1 MAVENTNYEKILK
14 QRWGYDSFRPLQKEI
29 IESVCSGTDTLA
41 ILPTGGGKSL
51 TYQVP
56 AMVLDGVVIVV
67 SPLIA
72 LMTDQVES
80 LKKRGIRAVV
90 IHAALSHN
98 KIFDILEQAQYGAYK
113 LIYVSPERLQSSFF
127 LTRLQFINISL
138 IAVDEAHC
146 ISEWGYD
153 FRPSYLKIS
162 DLREQYPN
170 VPILALTASAT
181 PVVQKDICSKLKM
194 ANYNHFQ
201 TGIERDNLYYVVR
214 NTKDKD
220 AELYKILTAVNGSS
234 IVYMRTR
241 LQAEQLAQILQ
252 KTGLSADFY
261 HAGLDSF
268 QRDKRQNAWMEGKT
282 QILCSTNAFGMG
294 IDKPD
299 VRVVVHYDIPDALE
313 QYYQEAGRAGRDGK
327 KSYAVLLVTDSSIER
342 LLHRHEQVFPPK
354 EYVRNVYQQLAN
366 YFVIGVYS
374 GEGAVFPFNLE
385 QFCHTCHLSYSQVL
399 ASLNILQWA
408 GYITLVDEMEN
419 ASKLKVLLPPSKLFD
434 WRMTQPDSDP
444 ILEAFL
450 RVYTGIFS
458 DYQHVSEDY
467 IAKALGIDRNKIY
480 NHLLNLSNQ
489 GVVDYIPFKRSPLII
504 YNTPRLE
511 AEELF
516 IPKSAYESR
525 IDYLYERLLSMYN
538 YVSSKKECRSVLLAK
553 YFGQENPK
561 PCGHCDYCLSLSV
574 AGRSAASHD

>member
-1 MAVENTNYEKILK
+1 MAEEKVNYEKILK
-14 QRWGYDSFRPLQKEI
+14 RWWGYDSFRPLQKEI
-29 IESVCSGTDTLA
+29 IDSVCNGKDTLA

-56 AMVLDGVVIVV
+56 AMVLDGVVLVV

-72 LMTDQVES
+72 LMTDQVEN

-90 IHAALSHN
+90 LHAALSHN

-127 LTRLQFINISL
+127 LTRLQYINVSL

-162 DLREQYPN
+162 DLRNSYPN
-170 VPILALTASAT
+170 IPVLALTASAT
-181 PVVQKDICSKLKM
+181 PKVQKDICDKLKM
-194 ANYNHFQ
+194 SNYCHFQ

-214 NTKDKD
+214 KTKDKD

-234 IVYMRTR
+234 IVYTRTR
-241 LQAEQLAQILQ
+241 QQAEQLSAILQ
-252 KTGLSADFY
+252 KMGLSANFY
-261 HAGLDSF
+261 HAGLDAF
-268 QRDKRQNAWMEGKT
+268 ERTKRQTQWMEGKT

-299 VRVVVHYDIPDALE
+299 VRIVVHYDIPDALE

-327 KSYAVLLVTDSSIER
+327 KSYAVLLVTESSLER

-354 EYVRNVYQQLAN
+354 DYVRNVYQQLAN
-366 YFVIGVYS
+366 FFVIGVYS
-374 GEGAVFPFNLE
+374 GEGGVFPFNLE
-385 QFCHTCHLSYSQVL
+385 LFCQKCRLSYSQVQ

-419 ASKLKVLLPPSKLFD
+419 ASKLKVTLPPSKLYD
-434 WRMTQPDSDP
+434 WRMAQPDNDP

-458 DYQHVSEDY
+458 DYQHISEDY
-467 IAKALGIDRNKIY
+467 IAKALGMERDKIY
-480 NHLLNLSNQ
+480 SHLVALSSQ
-489 GVVDYIPFKRSPLII
+489 GIVDYIPFKRTPLIV
-504 YNTPRLE
+504 YNTPRLI

-516 IPKSAYESR
+516 IPKAAYESR
-525 IDYLYERLLSMYN
+525 IEYLYERLLAMYN
-538 YVSSKKECRSVLLAK
+538 YVSAENECRSVLLAK
-553 YFGQENPK
+553 YFGQQNPK
-561 PCGHCDYCLSLSV
+561 PCGHCDYCLSKKKQHL
-574 AGRSAASHD
+574 

>member
-1 MAVENTNYEKILK
+1 MAEEKVNYEKILK
-14 QRWGYDSFRPLQKEI
+14 RWWGYDSFRPLQKEI
-29 IESVCSGTDTLA
+29 IDSVCSGKDTLA

-56 AMVLDGVVIVV
+56 AMVLDGVVLVV

-72 LMTDQVES
+72 LMTDQVEN

-90 IHAALSHN
+90 LHAALSHN

-127 LTRLQFINISL
+127 LTRLQYINVSL

-162 DLREQYPN
+162 DLRNSYPN
-170 VPILALTASAT
+170 IPVLALTASAT
-181 PVVQKDICSKLKM
+181 PKVQKDICDKLKM
-194 ANYNHFQ
+194 SNYCHFQ

-214 NTKDKD
+214 KTKDKD

-234 IVYMRTR
+234 IVYTRTR
-241 LQAEQLAQILQ
+241 QQAEQLSGILQ
-252 KTGLSADFY
+252 KMGLSANFY
-261 HAGLDSF
+261 HAGLDAF
-268 QRDKRQNAWMEGKT
+268 ERTKRQTQWMEGKT

-299 VRVVVHYDIPDALE
+299 VRIVVHYDIPDALE

-327 KSYAVLLVTDSSIER
+327 KSYAVLLVTESSLER

-366 YFVIGVYS
+366 FFVIGVYS
-374 GEGAVFPFNLE
+374 GEGGVFPFNLAL
-385 QFCHTCHLSYSQVL
+385 FCQKCRLSYSQVQ

-419 ASKLKVLLPPSKLFD
+419 ASKLKVTLPPSKLYD
-434 WRMTQPDSDP
+434 WRMAQPDNDP

-458 DYQHVSEDY
+458 DYQHISEDY
-467 IAKALGIDRNKIY
+467 IAKALGMERDKIY
-480 NHLLNLSNQ
+480 SHLVALSSQ
-489 GVVDYIPFKRSPLII
+489 GIVDYIPFKRTPLIV
-504 YNTPRLE
+504 YNTPRLI

-516 IPKSAYESR
+516 IPKAAYESR
-525 IDYLYERLLSMYN
+525 IEYLYERLLAMYN
-538 YVSSKKECRSVLLAK
+538 YVSAENECRSVLLAK
-553 YFGQENPK
+553 YFGQQNPK
-561 PCGHCDYCLSLSV
+561 PCGHCDYCLSKKK
-574 AGRSAASHD
+574 

>member
-1 MAVENTNYEKILK
+1 MAEEKVNYEKILK
-14 QRWGYDSFRPLQKEI
+14 RWWGYDSFRPLQKEI
-29 IESVCSGTDTLA
+29 IDSVCSGKDTLA

-56 AMVLDGVVIVV
+56 AMVLDGVVLVV

-72 LMTDQVES
+72 LMTDQVEN

-90 IHAALSHN
+90 LHAALSHN

-127 LTRLQFINISL
+127 LTRLQYINVSL

-162 DLREQYPN
+162 DLRNSYPN
-170 VPILALTASAT
+170 IPVLALTASAT
-181 PVVQKDICSKLKM
+181 PKVQKDICDKLKM
-194 ANYNHFQ
+194 SNYCHFQ

-214 NTKDKD
+214 KTNDKD

-234 IVYMRTR
+234 IVYTRTR
-241 LQAEQLAQILQ
+241 QQAEQLSAILQ
-252 KTGLSADFY
+252 KMGLSANFY
-261 HAGLDSF
+261 HAGLDAF
-268 QRDKRQNAWMEGKT
+268 ERTKRQTQWMEGKT

-299 VRVVVHYDIPDALE
+299 VRIVVHYDIPDALE

-327 KSYAVLLVTDSSIER
+327 KSYAVLLVTESSLER

-354 EYVRNVYQQLAN
+354 DYVRNVYQQLAN
-366 YFVIGVYS
+366 FFVIGVYS
-374 GEGAVFPFNLE
+374 GEGGVFPFNLE
-385 QFCHTCHLSYSQVL
+385 LFCQKCLLSYSQVQ

-419 ASKLKVLLPPSKLFD
+419 ASKLKVMLPPSKLYD
-434 WRMTQPDSDP
+434 WRMAQPDNDP

-458 DYQHVSEDY
+458 DYQHISEDY
-467 IAKALGIDRNKIY
+467 IAKALGMERDKIY
-480 NHLLNLSNQ
+480 SHLVALSSQ
-489 GVVDYIPFKRSPLII
+489 GIVDYIPFKRTPLIV
-504 YNTPRLE
+504 YNTPRLI

-516 IPKSAYESR
+516 IPKAAYESR
-525 IDYLYERLLSMYN
+525 IEYLYERLLAMYN
-538 YVSSKKECRSVLLAK
+538 YVSAENECRSVLLAK
-553 YFGQENPK
+553 YFGQQNPK
-561 PCGHCDYCLSLSV
+561 PCGHCDYCLSKKK
-574 AGRSAASHD
+574 

>member
-1 MAVENTNYEKILK
+1 MEKGEVDFNKILK
-14 QRWGYDSFRPLQKEI
+14 RWWGYDSFRPLQKEI
-29 IESVCSGTDTLA
+29 IESVCTGKDTLA

-72 LMTDQVES
+72 LMTDQVEN

-127 LTRLQFINISL
+127 LTRLQFIKISL

-181 PVVQKDICSKLKM
+181 PKVQKDICDKLKM
-194 ANYNHFQ
+194 TDSSHFQ

-214 NTKDKD
+214 NTRDKD
-220 AELYKILTAVNGSS
+220 SELYKILTAVNGSS
-234 IVYMRTR
+234 IVYTRTR
-241 LQAEQLAQILQ
+241 LQAEQLSQILQ
-252 KTGLSADFY
+252 KAGLSADFY
-261 HAGLDSF
+261 HAGLDPF
-268 QRDKRQNAWMEGKT
+268 QRTKRQTAWMEGKT

-327 KSYAVLLVTDSSIER
+327 KSYAVLLVNDNSIER

-354 EYVRNVYQQLAN
+354 DYVRSVYQQLAN
-366 YFVIGVYS
+366 YFVIGVNS
-374 GEGAVFPFNLE
+374 GEGMVFPFNLE
-385 QFCHTCHLSYSQVL
+385 QFCHTCHLSYSQVQ

-408 GYITLVDEMEN
+408 GYISLVDEMEN
-419 ASKLKVLLPPSKLFD
+419 ASKLKVLMPPSKLYD
-434 WRMTQPDSDP
+434 WRMEHPENDA

-458 DYQHVSEDY
+458 DYQHISEDY
-467 IAKALGIDRNKIY
+467 IGKALGIDRNKIY
-480 NHLLNLSNQ
+480 LYLVSLSNQ
-489 GVVDYIPFKRSPLII
+489 GIVDYIPFKRSPLIV

-525 IDYLYERLLSMYN
+525 IDYLYERLVAMYN
-538 YVSSKKECRSVLLAK
+538 YVSATNECRSVLLAK
-553 YFGQENPK
+553 YFGQDNPH
-561 PCGHCDYCLSLSV
+561 PCGHCDYCLSH
-574 AGRSAASHD
+574 R

>member
-1 MAVENTNYEKILK
+1 MEATGTDFEKILK
-14 QRWGYDSFRPLQKEI
+14 RWWGYDSFRPLQKEI
-29 IESVCSGTDTLA
+29 ITSVCGGNDTLA

-56 AMVLDGVVIVV
+56 AMVLDGVALVI

-72 LMTDQVES
+72 LMTDQVEN

-90 IHAALSHN
+90 IHSALSHN

-127 LTRLQFINISL
+127 ITRLRFINISL

-162 DLREQYPN
+162 DLRDLCPG
-170 VPILALTASAT
+170 VPFLALTASAT
-181 PVVQKDICSKLKM
+181 PKVQKDICDKLKM
-194 ANYNHFQ
+194 RGNNHFQ
-201 TGIERDNLYYVVR
+201 SGIERDNLFYVVR
-214 NTKDKD
+214 NTRDKD
-220 AELYKILTAVNGSS
+220 AELYKILSSVSGSA
-234 IVYMRTR
+234 IVYTRTR
-241 LQAEQLAQILQ
+241 LQCEQLSKMLQ
-252 KTGLSADFY
+252 NAGLSADFY

-268 QRDKRQNAWMEGKT
+268 ERTKRQTAWMEGKT
-282 QILCSTNAFGMG
+282 KILCSTNAFGMG
-294 IDKPD
+294 IDKSD

-327 KSYAVLLVTDSSIER
+327 KAYAVLLVNDNSIER

-354 EYVRNVYQQLAN
+354 DFVRNVYQQLAN
-366 YFVIGVYS
+366 FFVIGVYS

-385 QFCHTCHLSYSQVL
+385 QFCHRCKLSYSMVQ

-408 GYITLVDEMEN
+408 GYITLVDEMDN
-419 ASKLKVLLPPSKLFD
+419 ASKLKVLLPHSKLYD
-434 WRMTQPDSDP
+434 WRMEHPENDVV
-444 ILEAFL
+444 LESFL

-458 DYQHVSEDY
+458 DYQHISEDY
-467 IAKALGIDRNKIY
+467 IAKALGMNRNNIY
-480 NHLLNLSNQ
+480 SYLVVLARQ
-489 GVVDYIPFKRSPLII
+489 GIVDYIPFKRTPLIV
-504 YNTPRLE
+504 YNTPRQI
-511 AEELF
+511 AEDLF

-525 IDYLYERLLSMYN
+525 IENMYERLLAMYN
-538 YVSSKKECRSVLLAK
+538 YVATNNKCRSVILAE
-553 YFGQENPK
+553 YFGQQDPR
-561 PCGHCDYCLSLSV
+561 PCGHCDYCLSH
-574 AGRSAASHD
+574 R

>member
-1 MAVENTNYEKILK
+1 MAEEKGNYEKILK
-14 QRWGYDSFRPLQKEI
+14 RWWRYDSFRPLQKEI
-29 IESVCSGTDTLA
+29 IDSVCNGKDTLA

-56 AMVLDGVVIVV
+56 AMVLDGVVLVV

-72 LMTDQVES
+72 LMTDQVEN

-90 IHAALSHN
+90 LHAALSHN

-127 LTRLQFINISL
+127 LTRLQYINVSL

-162 DLREQYPN
+162 DLRNSYPN
-170 VPILALTASAT
+170 IPVLALTASAT
-181 PVVQKDICSKLKM
+181 PKVQKDICDKLKM
-194 ANYNHFQ
+194 SHYCHFQ

-214 NTKDKD
+214 KTKDKD

-234 IVYMRTR
+234 IVYTRTR
-241 LQAEQLAQILQ
+241 QQAEQLSAILQ
-252 KTGLSADFY
+252 KMGLSANFY
-261 HAGLDSF
+261 HAGLDAF
-268 QRDKRQNAWMEGKT
+268 ERTKRQTQWMEGKT

-299 VRVVVHYDIPDALE
+299 VRIVVHYDIPDALE

-327 KSYAVLLVTDSSIER
+327 KSYAVLLVTESSLER

-354 EYVRNVYQQLAN
+354 DYVRNVYQQLAN
-366 YFVIGVYS
+366 FFVIGVYS
-374 GEGAVFPFNLE
+374 GEGGVFPFNLE
-385 QFCHTCHLSYSQVL
+385 LFCQKCRLSDSQVQ

-419 ASKLKVLLPPSKLFD
+419 ASKLKVTLPPSKLYD
-434 WRMTQPDSDP
+434 WRMAQPDNDP

-458 DYQHVSEDY
+458 DYQHISEDY
-467 IAKALGIDRNKIY
+467 IAKALGMDRDKIY
-480 NHLLNLSNQ
+480 SHLVALSSQ
-489 GVVDYIPFKRSPLII
+489 GIVDYIPFKRTPLIV
-504 YNTPRLE
+504 YNTPRLI

-516 IPKSAYESR
+516 IPKAAYELR
-525 IDYLYERLLSMYN
+525 IEYLYERLLAMYN
-538 YVSSKKECRSVLLAK
+538 YVSAENECRSVLLAK
-553 YFGQENPK
+553 YFGQQNPK
-561 PCGHCDYCLSLSV
+561 PCGHCDYCLSKKK
-574 AGRSAASHD
+574 